1 MSCSSW
7 PDICF
12 TIPTVL
18 GGKTQYRTQ
27 GHLMTKQMQ
36 PSCLD
41 FGLKLVYI
49 SLSVVDSSLRIT
61 ECLQSSV
68 TRMMP
73 STATTWPSNSLR
85 KFASFLMKLLKSSLH
100 RGRFVLRFLCFL
112 LRRFRSSC
120 VYFDRCTH
128 SVQKPREDL
137 QHVAIH
143 TSTSPT
149 VQPDP
154 PATDDDQPGEQRFHA
169 FTGQTD
175 VSLPEHPFHSDAPA
189 RFSAVSIWAG
199 GDHQA
204 LNPDG
209 RQSPGFPE
217 PSERHHYLGPDITP
231 RFPGPSVPIPAPLPE
246 IQMLVMAELKP
257 IIPTDVK
264 RYDRD
269 IKL

>member
-1 MSCSSW
+1 
-7 PDICF
+7 
-12 TIPTVL
+12 
-18 GGKTQYRTQ
+18 
-27 GHLMTKQMQ
+27 MTKQMQ

-73 STATTWPSNSLR
+73 STATTWPSNFLR
-85 KFASFLMKLLKSSLH
+85 KLASFLVKLVKSSLH

-112 LRRFRSSC
+112 LRRLGSSR

-128 SVQKPREDL
+128 SAQKPREDL

-143 TSTSPT
+143 ASTSPT

-154 PATDDDQPGEQRFHA
+154 PTTDDDQPGEQRLHA
-169 FTGQTD
+169 LTAQTNG
-175 VSLPEHPFHSDAPA
+175 SLPEHPLHLDTPA
-189 RFSAVSIWAG
+189 RFSAVSIGAG

-204 LNPDG
+204 LNPG
-209 RQSPGFPE
+209 SRQSPDFPE
-217 PSERHHYLGPDITP
+217 PSEHRHYSGLGITP
-231 RFPGPSVPIPAPLPE
+231 RFPEPSEHRHYSGLGIIPRFPEPSVPVPSSLPGV
-246 IQMLVMAELKP
+246 QMPVMAVQHLRHGEPKP

-264 RYDRD
+264 RYERG